1 MTSNIYRKIMVAT
14 DGSENVR
21 KAVETAIE
29 IAKISGAKLY
39 AVYVINYGGPS
50 ITYPGNVGWE
60 RVALDYFKTEGREA
74 TTYVENLAKVENVN
88 VESVLLEGN
97 PANEI
102 VDFAEENDIDLIV
115 TGTLGRTGIQRF
127 LLGSV
132 AENVVRHSKKAVLV
146 VRGETAG

>member
-1 MTSNIYRKIMVAT
+1 MISSIYRKIMVAT

-88 VESVLLEGN
+88 VNPYFWKEILRMRLSILLKKT
-97 PANEI
+97 I
-102 VDFAEENDIDLIV
+102 LTLLLRVHLEELEFKDSCWEAWL
-115 TGTLGRTGIQRF
+115 
-127 LLGSV
+127 
-132 AENVVRHSKKAVLV
+132 KMW
-146 VRGETAG
+146 